1 MAGMEQASFEAAT
14 VEEISEILVRRI
26 SSDVP
31 HTMAGGGLAWLRPG
45 SLARGNAMGRR
56 GSRHMATV
64 A

>member
-1 MAGMEQASFEAAT
+1 MAGMEQANFEAST
-14 VEEISEILVRRI
+14 IEEIFEIFVRRI

-31 HTMAGGGLAWLRPG
+31 HTMAGGGRARSRPG
-45 SLARGNAMGRR
+45 SPARGNAMGRR

>member
-1 MAGMEQASFEAAT
+1 MTGAEQANFEVST
-14 VEEISEILVRRI
+14 FEEMFEIFVRKI

-31 HTMAGGGLAWLRPG
+31 HTMAGGGRAWPHPG
-45 SLARGNAMGRR
+45 SPARGNAMGRR